1 MYRRRMHEQVVIYS
15 QILMG
20 GEGLRYVSLD
30 RRIILIV
37 ILNIEKLRGWA
48 ELIVTGS
55 NGGHL

>member
-1 MYRRRMHEQVVIYS
+1 MHEQAVIYS

-30 RRIILIV
+30 RRITLIV